1 MVDEVKN
8 EGAVSENLP
17 EEKSADTALL
27 EEMAKAGLLFGRKRS
42 RTNPR
47 MKKYIYTTRNGI
59 EIFDL
64 VQTIELIEKASAFLK
79 EVAKS
84 GRLILFVGTTPA
96 SQGTVKAIA
105 EKFGY
110 PFVAE
115 RWLGGTLSN
124 FETISKRLNYY
135 MTLKSDQATGKL
147 DKYTK
152 KERTAMEK
160 EIERLTRLFGGLE
173 KLATLPA
180 AVVVAGADGHQI
192 AIREAK
198 RVKLPVVSIAN
209 TSAMPDM
216 VDYIVPANDNSV
228 SSIQFVFKK
237 FEEAIEKGIQERS
250 AGIAVS
256 AKK

>member
-1 MVDEVKN
+1 MADELKIDGVV
-8 EGAVSENLP
+8 AENLP

-47 MKKYIYTTRNGI
+47 MKKYIHTTRNGV

-64 VQTIELIEKASAFLK
+64 VQTIELIDKARAFLK
-79 EVAKS
+79 EMVKT
-84 GRLILFVGTTPA
+84 GRPILFVGTTPA
-96 SQGTVKAIA
+96 SQATVKAIA

-115 RWLGGTLSN
+115 RWLGGTLTN

-152 KERTAMEK
+152 KERTAMDK
-160 EIERLTRLFGGLE
+160 EIARLTRLFGGLE
-173 KLATLPA
+173 KLSALPA
-180 AVVVAGADGHQI
+180 AIVVAGTDAHDI

-198 RVKLPVVSIAN
+198 RMRVPVISIAN
-209 TSAMPDM
+209 TSASPDM
-216 VDYIVPANDNSV
+216 IDYIIPSNDNSV
-228 SSIQFVFKK
+228 LSIQFIFKK
-237 FEEAIEKGIQERS
+237 LEEAIQTGANERS
-250 AGIAVS
+250 AGLVPN
-256 AKK
+256 KK